1 MTDKLSCPECGCLC
15 KKCITSVRTWPND
28 TEMHLVDADTLHL
41 HQEIESLKRQLVE
54 REYHML
60 KMETSVLN
68 HAEQYPTGEWDH
80 LQQELVI
87 WKDKYERLFDS
98 LKKLQKVNQGLEDKL
113 LKLVDKFETE
123 KSALTKDV
131 GDLTTRLV
139 EARLSINDLEEQNA
153 QYRNDC
159 NIAIQLLQCKPSN
172 FISQKLSSFPSD
184 LQDKVKLHFNH
195 RPQRDLPNSRSS
207 PELRTIRVPIPTFP
221 PTAMVYSVN
230 NVHRALNTESNDSQN
245 LPDYVSAAIM
255 AKVLEERTKERL
267 EKQEQC
273 RMCWYRRH
281 TLDHRDKSTQT
292 SWPPVALDMQS
303 ANHIAPVH
311 LREVHRSESS
321 SSTDSHTSRMRNG
334 SVTSTE
340 TII

>member
-1 MTDKLSCPECGCLC
+1 MYAF
-15 KKCITSVRTWPND
+15 RTWPNTD
-28 TEMHLVDADTLHL
+28 DIHSVGADTLHL

-54 REYHML
+54 REYHIL

-68 HAEQYPTGEWDH
+68 HVEQYPNGEWEH
-80 LQQELVI
+80 LQQELEI
-87 WKDKYERLFDS
+87 CKDKYERLFDS
-98 LKKLQKVNQGLEDKL
+98 HKKLQKVNQGLEDKL

-123 KSALTKDV
+123 KNALTKDV
-131 GDLTTRLV
+131 ADLTNRLV
-139 EARLSINDLEEQNA
+139 EARLSINDLEEQNV

-172 FISQKLSSFPSD
+172 FVSQKLSSFPSD

-195 RPQRDLPNSRSS
+195 RNQRELPNSRSS

-221 PTAMVYSVN
+221 DCN
-230 NVHRALNTESNDSQN
+230 
-245 LPDYVSAAIM
+245 

-267 EKQEQC
+267 DKQESC
-273 RMCWYRRH
+273 RICWYRRH
-281 TLDHRDKSTQT
+281 SLDHRDKTTQT
-292 SWPPVALDMQS
+292 CWPPVALDLHS
-303 ANHIAPVH
+303 SNRIVPVH
-311 LREVHRSESS
+311 LRDRSESS
-321 SSTDSHTSRMRNG
+321 SSIESFGSRIRNG